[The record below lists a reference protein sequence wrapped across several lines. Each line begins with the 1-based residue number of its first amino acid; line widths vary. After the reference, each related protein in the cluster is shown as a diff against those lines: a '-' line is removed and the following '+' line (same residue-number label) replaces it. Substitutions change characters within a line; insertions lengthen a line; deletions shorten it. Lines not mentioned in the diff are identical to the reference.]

1 MGPESLGFLR
11 EGLTHCIKD
20 GGDCKWGREWKEKGR
35 TYSLTCGA
43 NKAGWYLR
51 LGVADSERKRF
62 SIFIPKG
69 KGDKGGWVTME
80 KELQK
85 LEGAFGK
92 KADNRETREVR
103 KAVVERS
110 YVEAAKGTSWRNTNS
125 VRVKIK
131 REEMKGNLQKLENCV
146 VVSWNSRSEGE
157 EDLEKL
163 GRLWANSWGLKGS
176 LGLARME
183 RNRALLEFEILEEAR
198 RVLGLEHWSPRS
210 GCRTE
215 EEVSSEI
222 WVRIVG
228 LPISLWT
235 PMILKRVREECGGLV
250 GVDPLTEC
258 LGELQW
264 ARILVKA
271 REDVLPSV
279 LEAEIEE
286 ETYILSLWWESSPVL
301 RKNSMGC
308 SPENGRKSGEVR
320 DDISSRAGMH
330 VEEGLVGRIETLQMA
345 ADLMEESE
353 HGPGWQKAKWVQV
366 RERAPIDE
374 VESGLAK
381 SGPSLGLKVVAR
393 LDGPALT
400 NRLMG
405 SHLIKR
411 RTEGDEADEGPSA
424 RSCWAEVLEGPKLK
438 AGLVGG
444 GPVLIHSQTSNK
456 GLQKKNLA
464 LDSPGSKRGK
474 SSKME
479 PYITWDTEEVRK
491 VRIHFCNSAV
501 DSALEEEATRYDS
514 KLISW
519 DNRDM
524 GNSHPSSS
532 YFDRTPEGEF
542 YDRSGSK
549 GEEVQNGNM
558 LWLTVFE
565 GSNENGNGCW
575 DRGEIN
581 GISEM
586 AKDMEGDSGMEE
598 TEMVRNEEE
607 EKWEESSLA
616 KFSQFLGFPT
626 KGLEKEILSFLT
638 KIRKRWERIHSRE
651 LLEKSKFDRELKRLE
666 CSVNYEGG
674 NKHKGLSKGKGN
686 QLLVIQ

>member
-11 EGLTHCIKD
+11 EGLTHCIED
-20 GGDCKWGREWKEKGR
+20 GGDGKWGREWKEKGR
-35 TYSLTCGA
+35 TYSLTRGA

-69 KGDKGGWVTME
+69 KGDKGGWVSME

-92 KADNRETREVR
+92 KADHKETREVR

-110 YVEAAKGTSWRNTNS
+110 YVEVAKGTSWRNTNS
-125 VRVKIK
+125 VWVKIK
-131 REEMKGNLQKLENCV
+131 REEMRGNLQKLENCV

-163 GRLWANSWGLKGS
+163 GRIWANSWGLKGS

-183 RNRALLEFEILEEAR
+183 RNRALLEFEIPEEAR
-198 RVLGLEHWSPRS
+198 RVVSYGSRWLGGLQLGLEHWSPRS

-228 LPISLWT
+228 LPISLWNPT
-235 PMILKRVREECGGLV
+235 ILKRVGEECGGLV
-250 GVDPLTEC
+250 AVDPLTEC

-271 REDVLPSV
+271 RGDVLPSV

-286 ETYILSLWWESSPVL
+286 ETYVLSLWWEFSPVL
-301 RKNSMGC
+301 RKKSVGC

-320 DDISSRAGMH
+320 DDISSRAGMR
-330 VEEGLVGRIETLQMA
+330 VEEGLGGRTETLQLA
-345 ADLMEESE
+345 ADLMEEPE
-353 HGPGWQKAKWVQV
+353 HGPGWQKAKWVQ
-366 RERAPIDE
+366 D
-374 VESGLAK
+374 SGPAK

-393 LDGPALT
+393 LDGPAST

-405 SHLIKR
+405 SNLIKR

-424 RSCWAEVLEGPKLK
+424 RSWAEVLEGPKMK
-438 AGLVGG
+438 AGLAGG
-444 GPVLIHSQTSNK
+444 SPVLIHSQTSNK
-456 GLQKKNLA
+456 GLQKENLA

-479 PYITWDTEEVRK
+479 PFIKWDSEKVRK
-491 VRIHFCNSAV
+491 KRIHFCNSAV

-524 GNSHPSSS
+524 GNSLPSSS
-532 YFDRTPEGEF
+532 YFDRIPEGEF

-549 GEEVQNGNM
+549 GEEVQNENM

-575 DRGEIN
+575 DRGESN
-581 GISEM
+581 GISER
-586 AKDMEGDSGMEE
+586 AKDMGGGGGI
-598 TEMVRNEEE
+598 
-607 EKWEESSLA
+607 LA
-616 KFSQFLGFPT
+616 W
-626 KGLEKEILSFLT
+626 
-638 KIRKRWERIHSRE
+638 RR
-651 LLEKSKFDRELKRLE
+651 
-666 CSVNYEGG
+666 
-674 NKHKGLSKGKGN
+674 
-686 QLLVIQ
+686 

>member
-1 MGPESLGFLR
+1 MGPESLGFFR
-11 EGLTHCIKD
+11 EGLTHCIED
-20 GGDCKWGREWKEKGR
+20 GGEGKWGREWKEKGR
-35 TYSLTCGA
+35 TYSLTRGA

-69 KGDKGGWVTME
+69 KGDKGGWVSME

-92 KADNRETREVR
+92 KAEHQETREAR

-110 YVEAAKGTSWRNTNS
+110 YVEVAKGTSWRNINS

-131 REEMKGNLQKLENCV
+131 REEMKGNLKKLENCV
-146 VVSWNSRSEGE
+146 VVSWNSRLEGE
-157 EDLEKL
+157 ENLEKL
-163 GRLWANSWGLKGS
+163 GRTWANSWGLKGS

-198 RVLGLEHWSPRS
+198 RVVSYGSRWLGGFQLGLEHWSPRS
-210 GCRTE
+210 GCRKE

-235 PMILKRVREECGGLV
+235 PTILKRVGEECGGLV
-250 GVDPLTEC
+250 AVDPLTEC

-271 REDVLPSV
+271 RGDVLPSV

-286 ETYILSLWWESSPVL
+286 ETYVLSLWWEVSPVL
-301 RKNSMGC
+301 RKKSVGC
-308 SPENGRKSGEVR
+308 SAEIGRKSGEVR
-320 DDISSRAGMH
+320 DDTSSHAGMR
-330 VEEGLVGRIETLQMA
+330 VEEGLGGRTETLQLTA
-345 ADLMEESE
+345 NLMEESE
-353 HGPGWQKAKWVQV
+353 REPGWQKAKWVQV

-374 VESGLAK
+374 VDSGPAK
-381 SGPSLGLKVVAR
+381 LGPSLGLKVVAR
-393 LDGPALT
+393 IDGPAST

-405 SHLIKR
+405 SNLLKR

-424 RSCWAEVLEGPKLK
+424 RSWAGVLEGPKTK
-438 AGLVGG
+438 ADLAGD
-444 GPVLIHSQTSNK
+444 GPVLIHPQTSNK
-456 GLQKKNLA
+456 GLQ
-464 LDSPGSKRGK
+464 

-479 PYITWDTEEVRK
+479 PFIKWDSEEVRK
-491 VRIHFCNSAV
+491 ERIHFCNSAV

-524 GNSHPSSS
+524 GNPLPSSS

-542 YDRSGSK
+542 FDRSGSK
-549 GEEVQNGNM
+549 GEEAQNGSM
-558 LWLTVFE
+558 LWLTVFK
-565 GSNENGNGCW
+565 GSNENGNDCW
-575 DRGEIN
+575 DRGKSN
-581 GISEM
+581 GINER
-586 AKDMEGDSGMEE
+586 AKDMERNSGMEE
-598 TEMVRNEEE
+598 PEMVSNEEE
-607 EKWEESSLA
+607 ENWEESSLA

-638 KIRKRWERIHSRE
+638 KIRQRRERIHSRE

-674 NKHKGLSKGKGN
+674 SKHKGLSKGKGN